1 MTLRPFDELRA
12 QGERNHPS
20 IAGIPLVLGG
30 NVFGWTAD
38 ENASFAVLDRFYEA
52 GGRMVDT
59 AQGYSVWAPGH
70 VGGESE
76 AVIGRWM
83 QARGNRAEMRIATK
97 TGMFGK
103 GGDLGAKVIA
113 EELHKSLERLQ
124 GDYVDLYYAH
134 RDEAVTSQEEVAEG
148 FDALV
153 RQGLVREL
161 GASNFSAERLGRI
174 SDIARA
180 KGLASFTVLQNE
192 YNLVERGEYPAE
204 LQQLCLDR
212 GIAMLPW
219 FGLAAGFLTGKYRT
233 REDLARHNRGSSIER
248 FFDKGLT
255 VLPALD
261 AVAAETG
268 ASPGAV
274 ALAWLLAQPGIAAP
288 IASATRPEQLDVQ
301 FEALRLELTPD
312 QLERLTAA
320 GA

>member
-1 MTLRPFDELRA
+1 M
-12 QGERNHPS
+12 
-20 IAGIPLVLGG
+20 VLGG
-30 NVFGWTAD
+30 NVLGWTAD
-38 ENASFAVLDRFYEA
+38 EDASFAVLDRFYQA

-76 AVIGRWM
+76 AVIGKWL
-83 QARGNRAEMRIATK
+83 ASRGVRGEMRIATK

-103 GGDLGAKVIA
+103 PGDLRALKVA

-124 GDYVDLYYAH
+124 TDYVDLYYAH
-134 RDEAVTSQEEVAEG
+134 RDEPETPLAEVAAG

-153 RQGLVREL
+153 KQGLVREF
-161 GASNFSAERLGRI
+161 GASNFDAERLAALHTAAQSNGMTPPTI
-174 SDIARA
+174 
-180 KGLASFTVLQNE
+180 LQNE
-192 YNLVERGEYPAE
+192 FNLVERAAYGAD
-204 LQQLCLDR
+204 LQALCLER

-248 FFDKGLT
+248 FFDKGLA

-261 AVAAETG
+261 QVAAETG
-268 ASPGAV
+268 ASHGAI
-274 ALAWLLAQPGIAAP
+274 ALAWLLKQPGIAAP
-288 IASATRPEQLDVQ
+288 IASAREPGQLDIQ
-301 FEALRLELTPD
+301 FEARELKLTQD
-312 QLERLTAA
+312 QLDRLTAA

>member
-1 MTLRPFDELRA
+1 MTLRQA
-12 QGERNHPS
+12 QDGLHPA

-38 ENASFAVLDRFYEA
+38 EDASYAVLDRFYEA

-59 AQGYSVWAPGH
+59 AQGYSVWVPGH

-83 QARGNRAEMRIATK
+83 KARGNRAEMRVATK

-103 GGDLGAKVIA
+103 GGDLGPKVVA
-113 EELHKSLERLQ
+113 EELARSLERLQ
-124 GDYVDLYYAH
+124 SDYVDLYYAH
-134 RDEAVTSQEEVAEG
+134 RDEAVTPQEEVTEG

-153 RQGLVREL
+153 KEGLVREL
-161 GASNFSAERLGRI
+161 GASNFSAERLGAI
-174 SDIARA
+174 TDIASA
-180 KGLASFTVLQNE
+180 NGLTPFTVLQNE
-192 YNLVERGEYPAE
+192 YNLVQRDEYPPE
-204 LQQLCLDR
+204 LQQLCLER

-233 REDLARHNRGSSIER
+233 REDLERHNRGSSIER
-248 FFDKGLT
+248 FFEHGLT
-255 VLPALD
+255 VLPTLD

-301 FEALRLELTPD
+301 FEALKLELTQD
-312 QLERLTAA
+312 QLDRLSAA

>member
-1 MTLRPFDELRA
+1 MTDHA
-12 QGERNHPS
+12 AIG
-20 IAGIPLVLGG
+20 GIPLVLGG
-30 NVFGWTAD
+30 NVFGFTAD
-38 ENASFAVLDRFYEA
+38 EDMSFAILDRFYGH

-59 AQGYSVWAPGH
+59 AQGYSVWVPGH

-76 AVIGRWM
+76 TIIGKWLKS
-83 QARGNRAEMRIATK
+83 RGVRAEMLIATK

-103 GGDLGAKVIA
+103 PGDLEAHKVA

-124 GDYVDLYYAH
+124 SDYVDLYYAH
-134 RDEAVTSQEEVAEG
+134 RDEPQTPLEEVAAG
-148 FDALV
+148 FNSLV
-153 RQGLVREL
+153 KEGLVREL
-161 GASNFSAERLGRI
+161 GLSNYGADRLRAMC
-174 SDIARA
+174 DITHSNGMAP
-180 KGLASFTVLQNE
+180 FTILQNE
-192 YNLVERGEYPAE
+192 YNLVERDAYPPE
-204 LQQLCLDR
+204 LQRLCLER

-261 AVAAETG
+261 EVVAETG
-268 ASPGAV
+268 ASHGAV
-274 ALAWLLAQPGIAAP
+274 ALAWLMRQPGIAAP
-288 IASATRPEQLDVQ
+288 IASASKPEQLDVQ
-301 FEALRLELTPD
+301 FEALTLELSEE

>member
-1 MTLRPFDELRA
+1 MTT
-12 QGERNHPS
+12 HPS

-38 ENASFAVLDRFYEA
+38 EDASFAVLDRFYEA

-76 AVIGRWM
+76 TVIGKWM
-83 QARGNRAEMRIATK
+83 KARGNRAEMRVATK

-103 GGDLGAKVIA
+103 GGDLGARVIA
-113 EELHKSLERLQ
+113 EELNKSLDRLQ
-124 GDYVDLYYAH
+124 SDYVDLYYAH
-134 RDEAVTSQEEVAEG
+134 RDEAVTPQEEVAEG

-161 GASNFSAERLGRI
+161 GASNFTAERLGRI
-174 SDIARA
+174 SDIARDN
-180 KGLASFTVLQNE
+180 GLAGFTVLQNE
-192 YNLVERGEYPAE
+192 YNLVERDEYPPE

-212 GIAMLPW
+212 GVTMLPW

-233 REDLARHNRGSSIER
+233 REDLERHNRGSSIER

-268 ASPGAV
+268 ASLGAV

-288 IASATRPEQLDVQ
+288 IASATRPEQLDIQ
-301 FEALRLELTPD
+301 FEALRLELSED
-312 QLERLTAA
+312 QLERLSAA
-320 GA
+320 GR